1 MILVTARH
9 ARHPCNS
16 VAFVEPQTRRAACQC
31 ADCSRPGDTV
41 SQPLCHRPSLASR
54 AVISGPLSCPVISRP
69 ALPACYMLC
78 LLPACQLDTT
88 AHLPGASHRHPCNF
102 PFPLMLANSKPR
114 SPAIYQFGVHPIYRE
129 PHIVGRFGRISR
141 LSHRICACVKPL
153 MSSASPH
160 YSG

>member
-1 MILVTARH
+1 VLRLLSRKQGERH
-9 ARHPCNS
+9 AS
-16 VAFVEPQTRRAACQC
+16 VLTAPGRAILYLNLC
-31 ADCSRPGDTV
+31 ATDRLSRV
-41 SQPLCHRPSLASR
+41 VRSFQ
-54 AVISGPLSCPVISRP
+54 VLSCPVISRP